1 MNWTYAP
8 NSNDSL
14 GEVAA
19 KIVGKD
25 IAAHCTSW
33 SMSSADLEG
42 GALQDGW
49 EIDALLASADAD
61 IDKVRNV
68 NQYISIDGR
77 CVNPDRRSMMDIVRT
92 YRKYLQGTLDS
103 SDSTRIARPF
113 LVMRVRCPPESYD
126 VNVEPAK
133 DEVIFFLPEALL
145 SLVEGLF
152 RKAYGDID
160 DGKNTLN
167 PSEKG
172 SNSIFRTH
180 ENMDAVSLDDSDG
193 LETPMQDNTRGKS
206 REVDDTIPE
215 EPARWNPFTLAA
227 MNAVVR
233 PKKMQVP
240 ARSSTVN
247 LPSPPLTGPKTGE
260 TSDQPRLPVASSHR
274 IPLGSESHLPSPDA
288 SGSTRASQN
297 SSPIR
302 NRPTDA
308 PRNVEDDD
316 NDGGPR
322 QTTTVLQAWLTP
334 DSAVRVHLPQPN
346 RTLNLVP
353 PRENISTNPAFEPT
367 GGRERSMSPLKKL
380 QGGLKWGPGQ
390 KQFKPPS
397 KVSSSHPHGHPSMPP
412 PPEPERRR
420 RSHSPPS
427 RNTPDED
434 DTTERNRTRLDAGS
448 ERRSLGSSFD
458 QEVEEDNFSTFD
470 AELSEIM
477 DFEYRKKA
485 AIAHQK
491 RLAKAETTT
500 SHKELE
506 PRQRF
511 LTDHG
516 SALSNDDRTTY
527 FTDDETR
534 SRSQAQSHTASS
546 RRLGFN
552 NPHQNRYVAA
562 LRDLSQ
568 PSHPQ
573 QQQRQSN
580 NDTDDD
586 ASSTR
591 AEDAPSVEH
600 ENETPAPSTSP
611 SIYPRLSEDQ
621 NDPRAYL
628 IRQQQRQRTSNSKI
642 YRTKSSNPKLP
653 FESIPTDAATLC
665 LVLHTDAFA
674 DLSRIQK
681 QVRVIGSVDRYL
693 TQKIDHGHDD
703 HHHADFELSSSEIN
717 DKITPQEWEHVLRE
731 MIERKYHPLL
741 KPLQMVQN

>member
-1 MNWTYAP
+1 
-8 NSNDSL
+8 
-14 GEVAA
+14 
-19 KIVGKD
+19 
-25 IAAHCTSW
+25 
-33 SMSSADLEG
+33 
-42 GALQDGW
+42 
-49 EIDALLASADAD
+49 
-61 IDKVRNV
+61 
-68 NQYISIDGR
+68 
-77 CVNPDRRSMMDIVRT
+77 
-92 YRKYLQGTLDS
+92 
-103 SDSTRIARPF
+103 
-113 LVMRVRCPPESYD
+113 MRVRCPPESYD

-152 RKAYGDID
+152 RKAYGDVD

-172 SNSIFRTH
+172 SNSIFRNH

-193 LETPMQDNTRGKS
+193 LETPTQDNTRGKS
-206 REVDDTIPE
+206 REVDDTIAE
-215 EPARWNPFTLAA
+215 KPARWNPFTLAA

-288 SGSTRASQN
+288 SGSTCASQN

-308 PRNVEDDD
+308 PRNVEGDD

-334 DSAVRVHLPQPN
+334 DSAVRVRLPQPN
-346 RTLNLVP
+346 RTLDLVP
-353 PRENISTNPAFEPT
+353 PRENTSTNPAFEPT

-390 KQFKPPS
+390 KPFKLPS

-412 PPEPERRR
+412 PPELERRR

-427 RNTPDED
+427 RNTLEED

-448 ERRSLGSSFD
+448 ERCSLGSSLD
-458 QEVEEDNFSTFD
+458 LEVEEDNFSTFD

-516 SALSNDDRTTY
+516 SALSNDDRATY

-546 RRLGFN
+546 RRSGSN
-552 NPHQNRYVAA
+552 NPHQNRYFAA
-562 LRDLSQ
+562 LRELSQ
-568 PSHPQ
+568 HSHPQ

-591 AEDAPSVEH
+591 AEDAPSVDEH
-600 ENETPAPSTSP
+600 ENETPAPSNSH
-611 SIYPRLSEDQ
+611 SIYPRLSDDQ

-628 IRQQQRQRTSNSKI
+628 VRQQQRQRTSNSKSKL
-642 YRTKSSNPKLP
+642 YCTRSSCLP
-653 FESIPTDAATLC
+653 FESIPADATTLR
-665 LVLHTDAFA
+665 LVLHTDAVS

-693 TQKIDHGHDD
+693 TQKIDFEYGHD
-703 HHHADFELSSSEIN
+703 HADFELSSAELNEIETTTTTG
-717 DKITPQEWEHVLRE
+717 KITPQEWEHVLRE